1 MSDQNAVPIRPAS
14 TILLLRDDPGF
25 EVLMVERHHQIDFAS
40 GALVFP
46 GGKVDPSDE
55 RHDPD
60 LIDGLEGLP
69 DWEIPFRVAAL
80 REAFEEAAVLL
91 ARKGG
96 ELAGPE
102 LIEALEDE
110 RKAVDAGELSMT
122 EFAKQTGLTL
132 ALDLLVPYARWIT
145 PGFMPKR
152 FDTLFYLARMPDR
165 QKPVHD
171 GREMVDC
178 CWIAPDEALKAQQRG
193 ERTIIFPTRMN
204 VERLAAFTSTEQAL
218 HEVPAQKMVTVEPWI
233 EDLDGKKVLKIQ
245 PDAGYGDPVEP
256 LDSIM

>member
-1 MSDQNAVPIRPAS
+1 MSKQTEVPIRPAS
-14 TILLLRDDPGF
+14 TILLLRDAPRL
-25 EVLMVERHHQIDFAS
+25 EVLMVERHYQVDFAS

-60 LIDGLEGLP
+60 LIDGLEGLE

-91 ARKGG
+91 ARKDG
-96 ELAGPE
+96 ELATPE
-102 LIEALEDE
+102 LIDALEAE
-110 RKAVDAGELSMT
+110 RKAVDAGEISMT
-122 EFAKQTGLTL
+122 EFAKEVGLTL

-152 FDTLFYLARMPDR
+152 FDTYFYLARMPQR

-178 CWIAPDEALKAQQRG
+178 CWIEPAEALAAQKRG
-193 ERTIIFPTRMN
+193 DRTIIFPTRMN
-204 VERLAAFTSTEQAL
+204 VERLTQFGSTDQAL
-218 HEVPAQKMVTVEPWI
+218 GEIPAHTLVTVEPWI